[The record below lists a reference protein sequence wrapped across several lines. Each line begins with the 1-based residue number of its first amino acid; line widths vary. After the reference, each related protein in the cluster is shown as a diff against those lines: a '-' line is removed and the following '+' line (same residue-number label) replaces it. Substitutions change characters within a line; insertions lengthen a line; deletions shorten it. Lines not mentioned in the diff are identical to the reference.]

1 MLWRYKILFSVLILY
16 SRLRRG
22 PAVAGLLELRV
33 RISRGHGYLLWMLCV
48 VREVSATGRSLVRGS
63 ATDCGVSLSVVQFS
77 CNFLTP
83 TVGFVEE
90 VRLRKRKYCIRA
102 GAQILIQSVKLTVY
116 VKMLVQTSRVSFV
129 HQNKEKGLYNCVSRS
144 EWFLSLI

>member
-1 MLWRYKILFSVLILY
+1 MMWRYKILFSVFILY

-33 RISRGHGYLLWMLCV
+33 RISRGHWYLLWMLWF

-63 ATDCGVSLSVVQFS
+63 ATDCGVSLSVIQFS
-77 CNFLTP
+77 CHLLTP

-102 GAQILIQSVKLTVY
+102 GAQILIQSVKLQYMSKCLYRLQEWVLYIKTKKKVY
-116 VKMLVQTSRVSFV
+116 TTMCPEVSGFWV
-129 HQNKEKGLYNCVSRS
+129 
-144 EWFLSLI
+144 